1 MSKSDYLFINGT
13 VYTSASQTVN
23 ATAIATSGNRIVF
36 IGETADAIKQ
46 KNSAA
51 EIIDL
56 RGKFVLPGFVDAH
69 MHRDRQQLK
78 KCTKYSC
85 MILTT
90 NQIISTVLRNM
101 FSPIRKWIVM
111 KVQDE

>member
-23 ATAIATSGNRIVF
+23 ATGIATSGNRIVF

-69 MHRDRQQLK
+69 MHPGPAAVEKMYKIQLYDFDNK
-78 KCTKYSC
+78 SDYLNCVKICS
-85 MILTT
+85 LPSG
-90 NQIISTVLRNM
+90 NGLL
-101 FSPIRKWIVM
+101 
-111 KVQDE
+111 